1 MLVIL
6 LMSYKRRKNM
16 AKKLNVRVK
25 DRERIE
31 ERVKEAVRKH
41 FLKQVESD
49 KLVINK
55 LRDLNLRKEK
65 IKQQRE
71 KLYELDAAIDNDVE
85 EFANWLKSC
94 DHYGEGFSVEGFRYS
109 SDNKIHIAWHNYE
122 LWSLVHDTTMF
133 NAEDNPAV
141 TSLGMLEEIVLQD
154 VIEKLS

>member
-1 MLVIL
+1 
-6 LMSYKRRKNM
+6 M

-41 FLKQVESD
+41 FLKIIESD
-49 KLVINK
+49 KVVINK

-65 IKQQRE
+65 IKQQRD
-71 KLYELDAAIDNDVE
+71 KLYELESAVDDDAQ
-85 EFANWLKSC
+85 EFGNWLKNC
-94 DHYGEGFSVEGFRYS
+94 DHYGEDYSVESNRYS
-109 SDNKIHIAWHNYE
+109 DRGLHVAWHSYE

>member
-1 MLVIL
+1 
-6 LMSYKRRKNM
+6 M

-31 ERVKEAVRKH
+31 TRVKEAVRKH

-71 KLYELDAAIDNDVE
+71 KLYELDEAIDHDAE
-85 EFANWLKSC
+85 EFADWLKSC
-94 DHYGEGFSVEGFRYS
+94 KDYGDNYSLDGYKYS
-109 SDNKIHIAWHNYE
+109 SGNVHVVWNNYE

>member
-1 MLVIL
+1 
-6 LMSYKRRKNM
+6 M

-41 FLKQVESD
+41 FLKLIESD

-55 LRDLNLRKEK
+55 LRSLNLRKEK
-65 IKQQRE
+65 IKQERD
-71 KLYELDAAIDNDVE
+71 KLYELEQRIDNDAE
-85 EFANWLKSC
+85 EFADWLQSC
-94 DHYGEGFSVEGFRYS
+94 EHYGDDYRVEGYRYS
-109 SDNKIHIAWHNYE
+109 SDNKIHVAWHSNN

-141 TSLGMLEEIVLQD
+141 TSLGMLEQIVLQD